1 MKPSKRLE
9 ELGVTLPTVAA
20 PIGSYVPAVR
30 VGTMAYTSGQVPFRE
45 GKVVRAGKVPGDLS
59 LADAADGAR
68 ISALNAIAAI
78 AGIAGGVDNIVRI
91 VRVCVYV
98 NSSPGFTDQP
108 KVANGAS
115 DRPSAFRNCP
125 STPPSKWKSWPRSL
139 PRSGLVKTRP
149 SVPHCSVTPCG

>member
-115 DRPSAFRNCP
+115 DLLFQIFGERGRHARSAVGV
-125 STPPSKWKSWPRSL
+125 SEL
-139 PRSGLVKTRP
+139 PVNAAVEVEVLAEIASA
-149 SVPHCSVTPCG
+149 